1 MKYDLINRIKKYI
14 KNYYSNRFKIVTIP
28 HNEFKLYNSIIIFL
42 LRIAIKIMLLFFIL
56 RIIFLNMFT
65 ICLTFILLIIY
76 LKYIAKYINNFR
88 YRRRLRHNLKY
99 FLINNN
105 LYTERTIEIQRTNP
119 QGEIIKETDR
129 QVVNS
134 ARVGFQIRE
143 DFIIIR
149 AYKDGDSYVDKL
161 TNADV
166 LLSSLLGLQLDN
178 KENSIT
184 HCDYVFKRYKD
195 FRLNLNNNN
204 TLMYNNSTI
213 IPLNNNLSWN
223 VQKQPHLLLAGV
235 TGSGKTTL
243 LNYLILEFKKMKADV
258 YIVDPKRSDLASL
271 KNILGAD
278 FVASD
283 VNNIAKIT
291 RIVKEIMERR
301 FIDYKENSSN
311 FVYGASY
318 VDYKLSPVVLV
329 FDELGGYRAG
339 ADKKVFTETMAN
351 LTEIVLKGR
360 EMGVFVVLST
370 QQPNANNIPT
380 ELRDN
385 LSVRL
390 ALGNMSAEAYRMVF
404 GENIADLQGFKTVG
418 SGYIFLDGLGWTSP
432 KPFEAPYVDYKDFDF
447 IKELS
452 KYQ

>member
-1 MKYDLINRIKKYI
+1 MKHFLKINFKNYVNKFIIVTLRHNEFEGTKNFWFLKILVKIFLVFLLLNLVLYNLLTIIVSIFIILLYYKYVKKYLQPFRYRNRIKK
-14 KNYYSNRFKIVTIP
+14 S
-28 HNEFKLYNSIIIFL
+28 
-42 LRIAIKIMLLFFIL
+42 LR
-56 RIIFLNMFT
+56 
-65 ICLTFILLIIY
+65 
-76 LKYIAKYINNFR
+76 
-88 YRRRLRHNLKY
+88 Y
-99 FLINNN
+99 FLICNK
-105 LYTERTIEIQRTNP
+105 LYIERNKQI
-119 QGEIIKETDR
+119 
-129 QVVNS
+129 VHS
-134 ARVGFQIRE
+134 ARVGFKIRD

-149 AYKDGDSYVDKL
+149 AYKDGDIFVNKL
-161 TNADV
+161 IDLDV

-178 KENSIT
+178 KENSINY
-184 HCDYVFKRYKD
+184 CDYYFKRYKD
-195 FRLNLNNNN
+195 TRIKLNNKNN
-204 TLMYNNSTI
+204 LIYNNSNI
-213 IPLNNNLSWN
+213 ILLNNNLSWN
-223 VQKQPHLLLAGV
+223 ILKQPHLLLAGV

-258 YIVDPKRSDLASL
+258 YICDPKRSDLASL
-271 KNILGAD
+271 RNILGAD

-291 RIVKEIMERR
+291 RIVKEIMEQR
-301 FIDYKENSSN
+301 FIDYKENSTN

-329 FDELGGYRAG
+329 FDELGAFRAS

-385 LSVRL
+385 LSVRV
-390 ALGNMSAEAYRMVF
+390 ALGNMSSEAYRMIF
-404 GENIADLQGFKTVG
+404 GENIKDLQGFKSVG

-432 KPFEAPYVDYKDFDF
+432 KPFEAPYVDYKNFDF

-452 KYQ
+452 KYG